1 MKSHISFTKA
11 ENAVRHE
18 FWQNLNNAESTE
30 DISKFFVYAV
40 QDLIEFAFNER
51 VTVEFDDIRL
61 MPEQEDGFVL
71 SADFRQNRDIAEA
84 LESTDLHAVLVRF
97 AATAIKHSRHLD
109 KHRDKPE
116 STIYPTVAHQGKE
129 FHETQTKQKR

>member
-30 DISKFFVYAV
+30 DIKKFFVYAV

-61 MPEQEDGFVL
+61 MPEQDDGFVL
-71 SADFRQNRDIAEA
+71 SDNLRHNKDIAEA
-84 LESTDLHAVLVRF
+84 LESTDLHAILVRF
-97 AATAIKHSRHLD
+97 AATAIKHYRHLD
-109 KHRDKPE
+109 RHRDKTE
-116 STIYPTVAHQGKE
+116 SKMFPTVARKGKE
-129 FHETQTKQKR
+129 FHEAQTKQKR